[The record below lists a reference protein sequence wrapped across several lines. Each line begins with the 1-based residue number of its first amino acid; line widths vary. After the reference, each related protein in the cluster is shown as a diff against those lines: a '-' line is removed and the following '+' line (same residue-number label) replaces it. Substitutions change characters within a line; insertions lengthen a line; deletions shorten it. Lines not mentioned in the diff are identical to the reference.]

1 MRVTTLFAALFLAF
15 LLGASPVSAHA
26 FLDHA
31 SPPVGSTVA
40 NAPTTISLWF
50 TEKLEPAFS
59 TVEVY
64 DSSGARVDLGSSVDS
79 GDATVLRAKLKPL
92 RPGVYKVVWRAVSI
106 DTHATHGDF
115 TFRVTGK

>member
-1 MRVTTLFAALFLAF
+1 MRFKHLVIATCLSLFL
-15 LLGASPVSAHA
+15 GAAASAHA

-40 NAPTTISLWF
+40 HAPATISLWF
-50 TEKLEPAFS
+50 TEKLEPTFS

-64 DSSGARVDLGSSVDS
+64 DSSGARVDLGSGADPD
-79 GDATVLRAKLKPL
+79 DATVLRAKLKPL
-92 RPGVYKVVWRAVSI
+92 PPGVYKVVWRVVSI
-106 DTHATHGDF
+106 DTHATNGDF